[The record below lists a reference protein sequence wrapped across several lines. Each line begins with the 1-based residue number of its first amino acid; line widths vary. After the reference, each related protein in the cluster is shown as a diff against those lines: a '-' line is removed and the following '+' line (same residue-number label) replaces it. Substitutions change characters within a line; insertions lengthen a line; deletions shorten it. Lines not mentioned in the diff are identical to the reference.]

1 MVRKK
6 VKISALKVF
15 LSSILIVLPAA
26 SFGQSAVQYGPDI
39 KKETPVRYGPEIERL
54 PRVRY
59 GVDIR
64 AEDIRQVQPGEAP
77 PEEVI
82 SDFEFGMRN
91 YLKVSTYYDDLIE
104 YPNINP
110 SNILALDKEAL
121 FLEVNTQ
128 FELTYLADYQFKA
141 DISYQYCPG
150 SDQQSKR
157 DTHFITNEFYFDLY
171 PAELA
176 YLKVGKKRETWGI
189 GWTFS
194 PIDNIIDPPKNLVDP
209 TESRE
214 GMYLAGL
221 EIPFGNGS
229 FSFVYFPDVE
239 FDMFTEYGES
249 GIPETMFVDPGTYG
263 LRASYLLWD
272 TDIAATYYHWDRVPD
287 LRKDYFGLSF
297 NRFWLDLGAYLEIE
311 GHKGK
316 DLERV
321 QKTEIGQNYFPLE
334 DELVELK
341 KDEDAIYVNFA
352 VGANYT
358 FPDSS
363 KVALEYFRNNEG
375 YDDDEFDE
383 FVDFIKHEALIHRII
398 QDDFSKFK
406 VLKANQILGGRI
418 RKNYLSFSFDRPNT
432 FDDFFPHLGAI
443 ICLDDGSFMLN
454 GILAYSVRDDT
465 SISLDVK
472 KYVGDD
478 DTEWG
483 LKPDDYRV
491 FLSVKYYF

>member
-1 MVRKK
+1 MASKK
-6 VKISALKVF
+6 ANI
-15 LSSILIVLPAA
+15 LSLTVLLGLAVAILPNV
-26 SFGQSAVQYGPDI
+26 SFGQGSVQYGTDI
-39 KKETPVRYGPEIERL
+39 RRPAPVRYGAEIERRPL
-54 PRVRY
+54 VRY

-82 SDFEFGMRN
+82 SDFEFTMRN
-91 YLKVSTYYDDLIE
+91 YLKVSAYYDDLME

-110 SNILALDKEAL
+110 DNILALDKEAL
-121 FLEVNTQ
+121 FLEANTQ

-141 DISYQYCPG
+141 DISYQYSPG
-150 SDQQSKR
+150 NDDQSQK
-157 DTHFITNEFYFDLY
+157 DTHFITNEFYLDLF

-176 YLKVGKKRETWGI
+176 YLRVGKKRETWGI

-194 PIDNIIDPPKNLVDP
+194 PIDNIIKPPKNIIDP

-221 EIPFGNGS
+221 EIPIGNGS
-229 FSFVYFPDVE
+229 LSFVYFPDTE
-239 FDMFTEYGES
+239 FDLTAESGQS
-249 GIPETMFVDPGTYG
+249 GIPHRMFDNEGTYG
-263 LRASYLLWD
+263 IRASSLVWD
-272 TDIAATYYHWDRVPD
+272 TDVALTYYRWDRVPD
-287 LRKDYFGLSF
+287 LQKDYFGLSL
-297 NRFWLDLGAYLEIE
+297 NRYWLDLGAYLEIE
-311 GHKGK
+311 GHKGQ

-321 QKTEIGQNYFPLE
+321 QKTDIGQNSFPFG
-334 DELVELK
+334 DDLVELK
-341 KDEDAIYVNFA
+341 EAEDAIYISFA

-358 FPDSS
+358 FSDSS

-375 YDDDEFDE
+375 YDDQEFDE
-383 FVDFIKHEALIHRII
+383 FVVFVKHEALIHRIL
-398 QDDFSKFK
+398 QDDFSKLK
-406 VLKANQILGGRI
+406 LLKANQLLGDRI

-432 FDDFFPHLGAI
+432 FDDFFPHLGVI
-443 ICLDDGSFMLN
+443 VTLDDGSFLLN
-454 GILAYSVRDDT
+454 GNLTYSVRDDT

-491 FLSVKYYF
+491 FLSVKYFF